1 MLLKVELRRFFTRRF
16 GMVMSLATV
25 AAMAVILIISIAT
38 SHKPSPDEIEYVE
51 AEAAAARIEAQPR
64 YEECLRM
71 SPLPPRVNGE
81 ENWLSGEDCERY
93 NPALIDASDYL
104 YESVSFTRDVPPL
117 MYVFGCLIAMAGMV
131 TAASYVGAEWPSG
144 GMTNLL
150 LWKPRRMEV
159 FFSKL
164 GASLITITA
173 GAFGLT
179 GVFLLLMWLVTSL
192 GGYVGEVN
200 STWLGN
206 FVEQVLRMAL
216 LPVMLTMVG
225 FSIAMLGRRTAAA
238 LGALAAYAVV
248 CEFGLRIVGQFIP
261 GLYFLELFSLS
272 PYVIGWLIG
281 KYEIIDNSSRY
292 DYEGNFMEPTAIT
305 IDHLGGFIVL
315 LLFTLVLVGAAA
327 WVFKR
332 RDVTNG

>member
-25 AAMAVILIISIAT
+25 AAMAVILIIAMAN
-38 SHKPSPDEIEYVE
+38 SHKPSADEIAYAES
-51 AEAAAARIEAQPR
+51 EAAAARIDMAPR
-64 YEECLRM
+64 FDECQRM
-71 SPLPPRVNGE
+71 SPLPAVVDGE
-81 ENWLSGEDCERY
+81 ENWLSGQDCAQY
-93 NPALIDASDYL
+93 DPDLIDAANYL
-104 YESVSFTRDVPPL
+104 YGSVSFTQDVPPL

-131 TAASYVGAEWPSG
+131 TAASFVGAEWPTG

-179 GVFLLLMWLVTSL
+179 GVFLLLMWVITSV
-192 GGYVGEVN
+192 GGYVGDVN
-200 STWLGN
+200 STWLGE
-206 FVEQVLRMAL
+206 FVEQVLRMAA
-216 LPVMLTMVG
+216 LPVMLTVVG

-248 CEFGLRIVGQFIP
+248 FEFGLRIIGQFIP
-261 GLYFLELFSLS
+261 GLYFLELFTLS

-281 KYEIIDNSSRY
+281 RYEIVDYGSSY
-292 DYEGNFMEPTAIT
+292 SNYGDYVEPTTIT
-305 IDHLGGFIVL
+305 IDRVGGSIVL

-332 RDVTNG
+332 RDVANG